1 MLNPPGDSSMY
12 EASEPGAPPPLEPG
26 APPMEPGAAPPPGSV
41 PGVGAEPALLGSDSW
56 WNGFQLT
63 VFGKQLTNESA
74 KKLMCVRPLPLLP
87 RRYFFTVRNA
97 LSECVRTVRSYALS
111 AVAVTSVIALVV
123 VISSPSNDAAGGGDV
138 GGGSPAVPAPAPIFG
153 GSRPPSGR
161 PPPPALW
168 SRRPPPPPP
177 PRDTPTYDLT
187 IGYCRGGPAWEEPHA
202 WAG

>member
-12 EASEPGAPPPLEPG
+12 DEPSEPGAPPPLEPG

-97 LSECVRTVRSYALS
+97 LSECVRNALTAFRALS
-111 AVAVTSVIALVV
+111 E
-123 VISSPSNDAAGGGDV
+123 
-138 GGGSPAVPAPAPIFG
+138 
-153 GSRPPSGR
+153 R
-161 PPPPALW
+161 
-168 SRRPPPPPP
+168 
-177 PRDTPTYDLT
+177 
-187 IGYCRGGPAWEEPHA
+187 
-202 WAG
+202 